1 MFLVQVQVGEQ
12 TPISSADRANGF
24 YPLGQEFKSLIGD
37 VETLKDQIVKL
48 RESGKT
54 YSEISTILNCSKGT
68 ISYHIGEGQ
77 VEKTG
82 LRRRT
87 NRRKN
92 MILFHEYKES
102 KGCFDCG
109 GTFPHYVLE
118 FDHKPEFEKSD
129 VVYRVLVSE
138 GVEKAWEEI
147 AKCDVV
153 CANCHKIRTYNRK
166 PWGK

>member
-1 MFLVQVQVGEQ
+1 MAWQTDS
-12 TPISSADRANGF
+12 TPISSVDRANGF

-54 YSEISTILNCSKGT
+54 YSEISSILSCSKGT
-68 ISYHIGEGQ
+68 ISYHIGKGQ

-82 LRRRT
+82 IRRRT

-109 GTFPHYVLE
+109 GAFPHYVLE
-118 FDHKPEFEKSD
+118 FDHKPEFEKSG